1 MPMEHW
7 DTILARL
14 SAFAKAHRLDQ
25 DEKQQAA
32 TFLDGFAAAFGL
44 TLAHEVPLKDPESAT
59 TKFID
64 GLFPGKLLIEMKSRG
79 RNLTDAYIQAQGYCK
94 LLGEEAPRYIL
105 SCDFEHWHLFDRQS
119 GRPKKFLL
127 RDLPKRA
134 HLFRFLLDEALDP
147 DWGEQQDV
155 TTRAA
160 EKMAR
165 LCDAL
170 EQTGYNPEDLP
181 LLLTRL
187 LFCVFAEDTG
197 IFPPKAFSGYVNR
210 TLPARLGDA
219 LLRLF
224 TLLDASPDRRDRFPW
239 LTERDRAC
247 FRYVN
252 GGLFRGAIQSPDFS
266 FDTQQRLLDLC
277 DHDWRNVS
285 PAIFGSLFQSVTD
298 PKRRHDFGAHYTSET
313 NILALIRPLF
323 LDELRAALEAA
334 VTPEQLD
341 AFHARLAS
349 LTFLDPACGCGNFLI
364 VAYRELRRLE
374 LDLLRKRHP
383 NPAFAPPLAELL
395 KVRVTQFYGLEIE
408 PFPAQIAQTGL
419 WLTDHLANLDA
430 VAAFNQP
437 YDRFPLRDSPHIL
450 CANALTTEWPTTAII
465 MGNPPFLGFTYQSPE
480 QKTELRAVFHGMKG
494 CGALDYVC
502 AWYKLAA
509 EKMVANPA
517 TRAAFVSTNSI
528 TQGETVAR
536 LWKNIPPEI
545 KINFGVPTFKWSNE
559 AKGKAA
565 VHCVIIG
572 FSAIGENR
580 LTPYLTPGDR
590 STVVEPRNK
599 PLCANV
605 PSMVYGNKPAD
616 GGNLIIEA
624 EDYDDFIAKEPQAR
638 PFIKPFLGAEEFLHG
653 KKRYCLWLDGVS
665 PALLKQCPLVME
677 RVKKCREM
685 RLGSIAA
692 AIQRFAETPTLFAQR
707 TQPVGAPYILVPCV
721 SSETRQYV
729 PISFLDG
736 NTVTSNAVQVIPNAT
751 LYHFGVLTSSVHNAW
766 MRAVCGRLKSDYR
779 YSKDI
784 VYNNFPW
791 PEADEALRAAV
802 EEKAQAIL
810 DERAAFP
817 ESSLA
822 DLYDPDTMPPALRKA
837 HTALDR
843 LLLKAYG
850 LKPDTPEP
858 EVVRMLLARYAA
870 LSRQQAPEARA

>member
-1 MPMEHW
+1 MEHW

-14 SAFAKAHRLDQ
+14 GQFAKEHREDS

-32 TFLDGFAAAFGL
+32 TFLDGFAACFGL
-44 TLAHEVPLKDPESAT
+44 KIDHEVQLKDPASAS

-79 RNLTDAYIQAQGYCK
+79 KNLSDAYLQAQAYCK
-94 LLGEEAPRYIL
+94 LLGEAAPRYL
-105 SCDFEHWHLFDRQS
+105 LCCDFEHWHFFDRQS
-119 GRPKKFLL
+119 GRPKRFLL
-127 RDLPKRA
+127 RELPKRG
-134 HLFRFLLDEALDP
+134 HLFRFLLDEDLDP

-155 TTRAA
+155 TTKAA

-170 EQTGYNPEDLP
+170 EATGYDPADLP

-187 LFCVFAEDTG
+187 LFCVFADDTG
-197 IFPPKAFSGYVNR
+197 IFAPNTFTTYIQRSL
-210 TLPARLGDA
+210 TTSLGDA
-219 LLRLF
+219 LTHLF
-224 TLLDASPDRRDRFPW
+224 TLLDADDTRRDRLPW
-239 LTERDRAC
+239 LSARDRER
-247 FRYVN
+247 FRYIN
-252 GGLFRGAIQSPDFS
+252 GGLFRGTIQPPDFTS
-266 FDTQQRLLDLC
+266 AARDCLLELC
-277 DHDWRNVS
+277 DHDWRSVS
-285 PAIFGSLFQSVTD
+285 PAIFGSLFQGVTD

-323 LDELRAALEAA
+323 LDALRADLAAA
-334 VTPEQLD
+334 VTPAQLD
-341 AFHARLAS
+341 ALHARLAA

-383 NPAFAPPLAELL
+383 NPSFAPPLAELL

-430 VAAFNQP
+430 SAAFNQP
-437 YDRFPLRDSPHIL
+437 YDRLPLRDSPHIL
-450 CANALTTEWPTTAII
+450 CANALSTPWPTTSFI

-480 QKTELRAVFHGMKG
+480 QKAEMRAVFPKDK
-494 CGALDYVC
+494 ALDYVC

-509 EKMVANPA
+509 EKMVAHPA

-528 TQGETVAR
+528 TQGEQPAL

-590 STVVEPRNK
+590 STVVESRTE
-599 PLCANV
+599 PLSPGAPKMCKGSQ
-605 PSMVYGNKPAD
+605 PTD
-616 GGNLIIEA
+616 GGGLIVEA
-624 EDYDDFIAKEPQAR
+624 EAYADFLAKEPAAEPYIRRLIGAR
-638 PFIKPFLGAEEFLHG
+638 ELIHNE
-653 KKRYCLWLDGVS
+653 KRWCLWLKDCPPGD
-665 PALLKQCPLVME
+665 LKKMPEVMK
-677 RVKKCREM
+677 RVEAVRSFRLASKK
-685 RLGSIAA
+685 AA
-692 AIQRFAETPTLFAQR
+692 TRAKAAFPTRFDEDR
-707 TQPVGAPYILVPCV
+707 QPDSGTFIVVPSV
-721 SSETRQYV
+721 SSETREYV
-729 PISFLDG
+729 PILFVGQETVCTNLVFL
-736 NTVTSNAVQVIPNAT
+736 IPNAT

-766 MRAVCGRLKSDYR
+766 MRAVCGRLEMRYR

-810 DERAAFP
+810 DARAQFP
-817 ESSLA
+817 GASLA
-822 DLYDPDTMPPALRKA
+822 DLYDPLAMPPALRKA
-837 HTALDR
+837 HAALDR
-843 LLLKAYG
+843 LLLKAYA
-850 LKPDTPEP
+850 LPADTPEP
-858 EVVRMLLARYAA
+858 DIVRTLLARYAA
-870 LSRQQAPEARA
+870 LATTKA

>member
-1 MPMEHW
+1 MEHW

-14 SAFAKAHRLDQ
+14 GQFAKEHREDS

-32 TFLDGFAAAFGL
+32 TFLDGLAACFGL
-44 TLAHEVPLKDPESAT
+44 KVEHEVPLKDPESAS

-79 RNLTDAYIQAQGYCK
+79 KNLTDAYLQAQAYCK
-94 LLGEEAPRYIL
+94 LLGEAAPRYL
-105 SCDFEHWHLFDRQS
+105 LCCDFDSWHFHDRHS
-119 GRPKKFLL
+119 GKTKKFLL
-127 RDLPKRA
+127 RELPKRA
-134 HLFRFLLDEALDP
+134 HLFRFLLDDALDP

-170 EQTGYNPEDLP
+170 EATGYAPEDLP

-197 IFPPKAFSGYVNR
+197 IFPPQAFSGYINR
-210 TLPARLGDA
+210 TLLDKLGEA
-219 LLRLF
+219 LTHLF
-224 TLLDASPDRRDRFPW
+224 TLLDADDPRRDRFPW
-239 LTERDRAC
+239 LNARDRER
-247 FRYVN
+247 FRYIN
-252 GGLFRGAIQSPDFS
+252 GGLFHATIQPPDFTPAAR
-266 FDTQQRLLDLC
+266 DCLLELGN
-277 DHDWRNVS
+277 HDWRSVS
-285 PAIFGSLFQSVTD
+285 PAIFGSLFQGVTD

-323 LDELRAALEAA
+323 LDALRADLAAA
-334 VTPEQLD
+334 VTPAQLD
-341 AFHARLAS
+341 ALHARLAA

-430 VAAFNQP
+430 SAAFHQP
-437 YDRFPLRDSPHIL
+437 YDRLPLRDSPHIL
-450 CANALTTEWPTTAII
+450 CANALSTPWPTTSFI

-480 QKTELRAVFHGMKG
+480 QKAEMRAVFPKDK
-494 CGALDYVC
+494 ALDYVC

-509 EKMVANPA
+509 EKMVAHPA

-528 TQGETVAR
+528 TQGEQPAL

-580 LTPYLTPGDR
+580 LTPYLTPGER
-590 STVVEPRNK
+590 STVVESRNK
-599 PLCANV
+599 PLCEAMGV
-605 PSMVYGNKPAD
+605 PPMVYGNKPVD
-616 GGNLIIEA
+616 GGNLIIEDEELA
-624 EDYDDFIAKEPQAR
+624 DFLAKEPAAKPYIRRLIGAR
-638 PFIKPFLGAEEFLHG
+638 ELLHNE
-653 KKRYCLWLDGVS
+653 KRWCLWLKDCPPS
-665 PALLKQCPLVME
+665 DLKRMPEVMK
-677 RVKKCREM
+677 RVEAVRQM
-685 RLGSIAA
+685 RLASKDKGTQELANYPTRFRECNNPPSSI
-692 AIQRFAETPTLFAQR
+692 
-707 TQPVGAPYILVPCV
+707 VVPCH
-721 SSETRQYV
+721 SSETREYIPLAFV
-729 PISFLDG
+729 GEESI
-736 NTVTSNAVQVIPNAT
+736 VMNANLFIPNAT

-766 MRAVCGRLKSDYR
+766 MRAVCGRLEMRYR

-810 DERAAFP
+810 DARAQFP
-817 ESSLA
+817 GASLA
-822 DLYDPDTMPPALRKA
+822 DLYDPLAMPPALRKA

-843 LLLKAYG
+843 LLLKAYA
-850 LKPDTPEP
+850 LPADAPEP
-858 EVVRMLLARYAA
+858 DIVRTLLARYAA
-870 LSRQQAPEARA
+870 LAR

>member
-1 MPMEHW
+1 MEHW

-14 SAFAKAHRLDQ
+14 GQFAKEHREDS

-32 TFLDGFAAAFGL
+32 TFLDGFAACFGL
-44 TLAHEVPLKDPESAT
+44 KIEHEVPLKDPASAS

-79 RNLTDAYIQAQGYCK
+79 KNLSDAYLQAQAYCA
-94 LLGEEAPRYIL
+94 LLGEAAPRYL
-105 SCDFEHWHLFDRQS
+105 LCCDFEHWHFFDRQS
-119 GRPKKFLL
+119 GRAKKFLL
-127 RDLPKRA
+127 RDLPKRG

-155 TTRAA
+155 TIKAA

-170 EQTGYNPEDLP
+170 DATGYDPADLP

-187 LFCVFAEDTG
+187 LFCVFADDTG
-197 IFPPKAFSGYVNR
+197 IFAPNTFTAYIQR
-210 TLPARLGDA
+210 TLTTSLGDA
-219 LLRLF
+219 LTHLF
-224 TLLDASPDRRDRFPW
+224 TLLDADDARRDRLPW
-239 LTERDRAC
+239 LSERDRER
-247 FRYVN
+247 FRYIN
-252 GGLFRGAIQSPDFS
+252 GGLFRGTIQPPDFTPAS
-266 FDTQQRLLDLC
+266 RDCLLDLC
-277 DHDWRNVS
+277 DHDWRSVS
-285 PAIFGSLFQSVTD
+285 PAIFGSLFQGVTD

-323 LDELRAALEAA
+323 LDALRADLAAA
-334 VTPEQLD
+334 VTPAQLD
-341 AFHARLAS
+341 ALHARLAA

-430 VAAFNQP
+430 SAAFNQP
-437 YDRFPLRDSPHIL
+437 YDRLPLRDSPHIL
-450 CANALTTEWPTTAII
+450 CANALSSPWPTTSFI

-480 QKTELRAVFHGMKG
+480 QKAEMRAVFPKDK
-494 CGALDYVC
+494 ALDYVC

-509 EKMVANPA
+509 EKMVAHPA

-590 STVVEPRNK
+590 SVVVEPRNK
-599 PLCANV
+599 PLCANI

-624 EDYDDFIAKEPQAR
+624 KDYDDFIAKEPQAQ
-638 PFIKPFLGAEEFLHG
+638 PFIKSFLGAEEFLHG

-665 PALLKQCPLVME
+665 PAKLKQCPLVME

-692 AIQRFAETPTLFAQR
+692 AIQKFAETPTLFAQR
-707 TQPVGAPYILVPCV
+707 TQPVGVPYILVPCV
-721 SSETRQYV
+721 SSEARQYV
-729 PISFLDG
+729 PIGFMDAS
-736 NTVTSNAVQVIPNAT
+736 VIASNLVQLIPNAT

-766 MRAVCGRLKSDYR
+766 MRAVCGRLEMRYR

-810 DERAAFP
+810 DARAQFP
-817 ESSLA
+817 DSSLA
-822 DLYDPDTMPPALRKA
+822 DLYNPLAMPPALRKA

-843 LLLKAYG
+843 LLLKAYA
-850 LKPDTPEP
+850 LPADTPEP
-858 EVVRMLLARYAA
+858 EVVKALLARYAA
-870 LSRQQAPEARA
+870 LTKQKA

>member
-1 MPMEHW
+1 MCYTMPMEHW

-14 SAFAKAHRLDQ
+14 GQFAKEHREDS
-25 DEKQQAA
+25 DEKQQAG
-32 TFLDGFAAAFGL
+32 TFLDGLAACFGL
-44 TLAHEVPLKDPESAT
+44 KVEHEVPLKDPESAS

-79 RNLTDAYIQAQGYCK
+79 RNLTDAYLQAQAYCK
-94 LLGEEAPRYIL
+94 LLGEAAPRYL
-105 SCDFEHWHLFDRQS
+105 LCCDFDSWHFHDRQS
-119 GRPKKFLL
+119 GKTKKFCL

-170 EQTGYNPEDLP
+170 EATGYAPEDLP

-197 IFPPKAFSGYVNR
+197 IFPPQAFSGYVNR
-210 TLPARLGDA
+210 TLLDKLGEA
-219 LLRLF
+219 LTHLF
-224 TLLDASPDRRDRFPW
+224 TLLDADDPRRDRFPW
-239 LTERDRAC
+239 LNARDRER
-247 FRYVN
+247 FRYIN
-252 GGLFRGAIQSPDFS
+252 GGLFHATIQPPDFTPAAR
-266 FDTQQRLLDLC
+266 DCLLELGN
-277 DHDWRNVS
+277 HDWRSVS
-285 PAIFGSLFQSVTD
+285 PAIFGSLFQGVTD

-323 LDELRAALEAA
+323 LDALRADLAAA
-334 VTPEQLD
+334 VTPAQLD
-341 AFHARLAS
+341 ALHARLAA

-430 VAAFNQP
+430 SAAFHQP
-437 YDRFPLRDSPHIL
+437 YDRLPLRDSPHIL
-450 CANALTTEWPTTAII
+450 CANALSTPWPTTDYI
-465 MGNPPFLGFTYQSPE
+465 MGNPPFIGAMLMSRT
-480 QKTELRAVFHGMKG
+480 QKAELETVFKKMRG
-494 CGALDYVC
+494 CGEMDYVTC
-502 AWYKLAA
+502 WYRLAA
-509 EKMVANPA
+509 DKMKEHPS
-517 TRAAFVSTNSI
+517 TRTAFVSTNSI
-528 TQGETVAR
+528 SQGLQPAL
-536 LWKNIPPEI
+536 LWKPLYAEGFR
-545 KINFGVPTFKWSNE
+545 INFGVPTFKWSNE

-565 VHCVIIG
+565 VHCVIEG
-572 FSAIGENR
+572 FSLLGENR
-580 LTPYLTPGDR
+580 YTPYLTEGE
-590 STVVEPRNK
+590 SIIVEERGT
-599 PLCANV
+599 PLCDV
-605 PSMVYGNKPAD
+605 PPMTFGSMPRD
-616 GGNLIIEA
+616 GGHFVLTPEERAALIAEEPEA
-624 EDYDDFIAKEPQAR
+624 EPWIRLY
-638 PFIKPFLGAEEFLHG
+638 LGASEFIRG
-653 KKRYCLWLDGVS
+653 GERYCLWLKDVD
-665 PALLKQCPLVME
+665 PALLRKCPTVRK
-677 RVKKCREM
+677 RVEAVRDFRAASK
-685 RLGSIAA
+685 AA
-692 AIQRFAETPTLFAQR
+692 ATRKFAETPTLFCQIAQ
-707 TQPVGAPYILVPCV
+707 PNSNYILVPGV
-721 SSETRQYV
+721 SSEARQYV
-729 PISFLDG
+729 PIGFMDAS
-736 NTVTSNAVQVIPNAT
+736 VIASNAVFLIPNAT

-766 MRAVCGRLKSDYR
+766 MRAVCGRLEMRYR

-810 DERAAFP
+810 DARAAFP
-817 ESSLA
+817 GASLA
-822 DLYDPDTMPPALRKA
+822 DLYDPLAMPPALRKA

-843 LLLKAYG
+843 LLLKAYA
-850 LKPDTPEP
+850 LPPTTPEP
-858 EVVRMLLARYAA
+858 DIVRALLARYADLA
-870 LSRQQAPEARA
+870 TTKA

>member
-1 MPMEHW
+1 MEHW

-14 SAFAKAHRLDQ
+14 GQFAKEHREDS
-25 DEKQQAA
+25 DEKQQAG
-32 TFLDGFAAAFGL
+32 TFLDGFAACFGL
-44 TLAHEVPLKDPESAT
+44 KVEHEVPLKGPESAS

-79 RNLTDAYIQAQGYCK
+79 KNLSDAYLQAQAYCK
-94 LLGEEAPRYIL
+94 LLGEAAPRYL
-105 SCDFEHWHLFDRQS
+105 LCCDFDSWHFHDRHS
-119 GRPKKFLL
+119 GKTKKFLL
-127 RDLPKRA
+127 RELPKRA
-134 HLFRFLLDEALDP
+134 HLFRFLLDDALDP

-170 EQTGYNPEDLP
+170 EATGYAPEDLP

-197 IFPPKAFSGYVNR
+197 IFPPQAFSGYINR
-210 TLPARLGDA
+210 TLLDKLGEA
-219 LLRLF
+219 LTHLF
-224 TLLDASPDRRDRFPW
+224 TLLDADDPRRDRFPW
-239 LTERDRAC
+239 LNARDRER
-247 FRYVN
+247 FRYIN
-252 GGLFRGAIQSPDFS
+252 GGLFHATIQPPDFTS
-266 FDTQQRLLDLC
+266 AARDCLLELC
-277 DHDWRNVS
+277 DHDWRSVS
-285 PAIFGSLFQSVTD
+285 PAIFGSLFQGVTD

-323 LDELRAALEAA
+323 LDALRADLAAA
-334 VTPEQLD
+334 VTPAQLD
-341 AFHARLAS
+341 ALHARLAS

-430 VAAFNQP
+430 SAAFNQP
-437 YDRFPLRDSPHIL
+437 YDRLPLRDSPHIL
-450 CANALTTEWPTTAII
+450 CANALSSPWPTTSFI
-465 MGNPPFLGFTYQSPE
+465 MGNPPFLGARNMSVE
-480 QKTELRAVFHGMKG
+480 QKAELNAVFKEMKG
-494 CGALDYVC
+494 CGDLDYVTC
-502 AWYKLAA
+502 WYRLAA
-509 EKMVANPA
+509 DKMKEHPS

-528 TQGETVAR
+528 SQGIQPAL
-536 LWKNIPPEI
+536 LWKPLYAEGFR
-545 KINFGVPTFKWSNE
+545 INFGVPTFKWSNE

-565 VHCVIIG
+565 VHCVIEG
-572 FSAIGENR
+572 FSLLGENR
-580 LTPYLTPGDR
+580 YTPYLTEGE
-590 STVVEPRNK
+590 SVVVESRTT
-599 PLCANV
+599 PLCDV
-605 PSMVYGNKPAD
+605 PPIGIGSQPIDDGNYLFSVTEKQTF
-616 GGNLIIEA
+616 LI
-624 EDYDDFIAKEPQAR
+624 KEP
-638 PFIKPFLGAEEFLHG
+638 GAEPYFKRWMGSDEFINGTERWCLYLG
-653 KKRYCLWLDGVS
+653 KVS
-665 PALLKQCPLVME
+665 PADLRKLPESLKRVEAVRQFRLASKRASTQKGAATPAHFLME
-677 RVKKCREM
+677 NIPE
-685 RLGSIAA
+685 GYSI
-692 AIQRFAETPTLFAQR
+692 I
-707 TQPVGAPYILVPCV
+707 VPKT
-721 SSETRQYV
+721 SSERREYLPMGFV
-729 PISFLDG
+729 GPEVLCSDAVFL
-736 NTVTSNAVQVIPNAT
+736 IPNAT

-810 DERAAFP
+810 DARAQFP
-817 ESSLA
+817 GASLA
-822 DLYDPDTMPPALRKA
+822 DLYDPLAMPPALRKA

-843 LLLKAYG
+843 LLLKAYA
-850 LKPDTPEP
+850 LPADTPEP
-858 EVVRMLLARYAA
+858 DIVRTLLARYAA
-870 LSRQQAPEARA
+870 LAR